1 MQAKLQHIIQKP
13 FFLLLLPFFFFRHTW
28 LENYNALLAGDTLK
42 LSLIYT
48 AAGIALSLLL
58 LFWYKNFQEAALAAF
73 TLLAINFFFGSVY
86 SFIKKIPGGNFLSRY
101 SVLLPAILVFSIVLL
116 LLIRKSRQEFL
127 RTAMYLNILLLV
139 LIVWDS
145 ILLFKET
152 APGRGHYIEKQYMQL
167 GSYKGNDKPDIYLLL
182 ADEYAGKQ
190 ELQDIFSFDNSAFET
205 ALKERGFH
213 IVDSSRSNY
222 NSTIYSMASMFSMD
236 YIDRKPQGAS
246 ENYKDILFCRELIQ
260 RNNFTRFLEEEGY
273 RIFNFSFVDISNE
286 KRAVQNIL
294 PSNNTILTAPTLLYK
309 LRYTF
314 GAKLA
319 SRKKLDEIKTREL
332 ADNMKIDSLLKQ
344 SLKEKI
350 SQPKF
355 VYAHFNMPHWPY
367 FFDSAGNK
375 IPLGKLTEE
384 FKYDK
389 KAYIEYLK
397 YSNNKL
403 LEYIDSIKTSSPK
416 PPVIILM
423 SDHGFRQLPAGTDQK
438 YYFMNLNAIS
448 IPSGDYSRFYNGM
461 SNVKQM
467 SALLKTLFYQGGGP
481 VKDTTLFIKD
491 Y

>member
-1 MQAKLQHIIQKP
+1 
-13 FFLLLLPFFFFRHTW
+13 
-28 LENYNALLAGDTLK
+28 
-42 LSLIYT
+42 
-48 AAGIALSLLL
+48 
-58 LFWYKNFQEAALAAF
+58 
-73 TLLAINFFFGSVY
+73 
-86 SFIKKIPGGNFLSRY
+86 
-101 SVLLPAILVFSIVLL
+101 
-116 LLIRKSRQEFL
+116 
-127 RTAMYLNILLLV
+127 MYLNILLLV